1 MTILK
6 PGYWLTFFLCCVTSL
21 QLHAQT
27 PTVNTVPTLPA
38 QPVIIPAPPEVAA
51 SSYILIDAESGRVIM
66 EKNADQPLPPASL
79 TKMMTSY
86 VVEYEAARGKIK
98 YTDPVLISVN
108 AWRTGGSKMFV
119 REGTTVSV
127 EDLLKGIIIQSGND
141 ASVAI
146 AEHIAGS
153 ESAFADV
160 MNQHAKLLGMTNTH
174 FVNATGLP
182 AQDHYTSARDLA
194 VLAKALINH
203 FPEQYKLYAEKYFTW
218 NDIRQPNRNLLLWR
232 DSTVDGLKTGHTDE
246 AGYCLVASAVRDGMR
261 LISVVLG
268 TTSEEARARETQKLL
283 SYGFRYFE
291 THPLY
296 SAGVSLQDA
305 QVWKGTVDTVS
316 LGLAEPVAVTIPR
329 GQKDKL
335 QATLEIDSLLQAPLS
350 EGQVLGQLKV
360 TLGDE
365 VVAERPLI
373 ALQAVE
379 EGGFFKRL
387 WDSIILFFKGLFA

>member
-6 PGYWLTFFLCCVTSL
+6 PRYWLTFFLCCVTSL

-86 VVEYEAARGKIK
+86 VVEYEAERGKIK

-153 ESAFADV
+153 ESAFADI
-160 MNQHAKLLGMTNTH
+160 MNQDAKVLGMNNTH

-182 AQDHYTSARDLA
+182 AQNHYSSARDLA
-194 VLAKALINH
+194 ILAKALITH
-203 FPEQYKLYAEKYFTW
+203 FPEQYKIYAEKYFTW

-232 DSTVDGLKTGHTDE
+232 DNTVDGLKTGHTDE

-261 LISVVLG
+261 MISVVLG

-291 THPLY
+291 THHLY
-296 SAGVSLQDA
+296 SPGVTLQDA
-305 QVWKGTVDTVS
+305 QVWKGAVDTMS
-316 LGLAEPVAVTIPR
+316 
-329 GQKDKL
+329 
-335 QATLEIDSLLQAPLS
+335 
-350 EGQVLGQLKV
+350 
-360 TLGDE
+360 
-365 VVAERPLI
+365 
-373 ALQAVE
+373 
-379 EGGFFKRL
+379 
-387 WDSIILFFKGLFA
+387 

>member
-6 PGYWLTFFLCCVTSL
+6 PRYWLTFVLCCVTSL
-21 QLHAQT
+21 QVYAQA
-27 PTVNTVPTLPA
+27 PTVNRVPTLPA
-38 QPVIIPAPPEVAA
+38 QPVIIPAPPEIAA
-51 SSYILIDAESGRVIM
+51 SSYILIDADSGRVIM

-86 VVEYEAARGKIK
+86 VVEYEAGRGKIK
-98 YTDPVLISVN
+98 YSDPVRISVN

-119 REGTTVSV
+119 REGTMVSV
-127 EDLLKGIIIQSGND
+127 ENLLKGIIIQSGND

-153 ESAFADV
+153 ESAFADI

-182 AQDHYTSARDLA
+182 AENHYTSARDLA
-194 VLAKALINH
+194 ILAKALIQH
-203 FPEQYKLYAEKYFTW
+203 FPEQYKLYSEKYFTW

-246 AGYCLVASAVRDGMR
+246 AGYCLVASALRDGMR

-268 TTSEEARARETQKLL
+268 TSSEEARARETQKLL

-296 SAGVSLQDA
+296 TAGTSLQDA
-305 QVWKGTVDTVS
+305 RVWKGTVDTVA

-335 QATLEIDSLLQAPLS
+335 QATLEIDSLLQAPLTQ
-350 EGQVLGQLKV
+350 GQVLGQLKV
-360 TLGDE
+360 TLDDE

-373 ALQAVE
+373 ALQSVE